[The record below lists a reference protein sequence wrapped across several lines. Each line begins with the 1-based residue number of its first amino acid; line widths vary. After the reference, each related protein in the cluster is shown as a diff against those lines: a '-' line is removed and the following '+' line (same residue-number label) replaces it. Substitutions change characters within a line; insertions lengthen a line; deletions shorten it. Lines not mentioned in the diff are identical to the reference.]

1 MTHEGAAVAEQYSQ
15 YSLTDLTTSLL
26 IGSLVLLVAVAAV
39 RISVRSGVPALLL
52 FLAIGLGIG
61 EAGFGIRF
69 DSGSLT
75 QVLGYAALILILAEG
90 GLTTKWSGRVGPRC
104 VAIAS
109 PIADPAWSCASVRVP

>member
-52 FLAIGLGIG
+52 FRRTA
-61 EAGFGIRF
+61 
-69 DSGSLT
+69 
-75 QVLGYAALILILAEG
+75 
-90 GLTTKWSGRVGPRC
+90 
-104 VAIAS
+104 
-109 PIADPAWSCASVRVP
+109 